1 MSLALLED
9 AANSVGG
16 GAVFVAE
23 GARVGEFMIAA
34 RGLLLLLD
42 VEGATRLGE
51 GDGGVV
57 RPLLRCHELVLP
69 AEKLVFA
76 LAWRPCTSLS
86 ALQAKWNKWVIFA

>member
-86 ALQAKWNKWVIFA
+86 ALQAK